1 MGCKPFVAVLVLGL
15 SGCGDRSET
24 ASTETKSSSSNG
36 VEASESSPV
45 SESAT
50 ASSESAGPS
59 TETGSESGPETSSE
73 SETGPF
79 DPTPS
84 DVLDQIGCPPS
95 LPETSDARWQAFV
108 DRRESWLFALSEPIL
123 ACVDQ
128 HDTEHPAFHGCIDW
142 HSAVHATWAL
152 HALYRMTRAPAYL
165 AAANAVLDPVGLAGE
180 LDDIGNDN
188 LPAVELMYGR
198 AWFLLLAREREL
210 ALGDQP
216 GATDL
221 RPHAELIADQL
232 EGFFSGLSPAQLE
245 NFIAAD
251 DYFNASW
258 ALLNLHRW
266 ATHVGDSARTEW
278 IELLVTDIVMPSACP
293 LVDEIDFND
302 DFFPPCL
309 HRAMLVLSV
318 LPPAQTQDWL
328 AAELPGA
335 GEFELEPLCEPSPA
349 HVAGLN
355 FSRAWGLW
363 SLWQASGDT
372 HYRDLYVAHVQ
383 THVTQPAYWAE
394 DYWAHSHWI
403 AQFGVHAIWL
413 SWF

>member
-1 MGCKPFVAVLVLGL
+1 MSRLSDLLPSVKPLAFVLLVLGCRTEIA
-15 SGCGDRSET
+15 SSTAGETGPGSET
-24 ASTETKSSSSNG
+24 TSSQST
-36 VEASESSPV
+36 
-45 SESAT
+45 T
-50 ASSESAGPS
+50 ASSESGIP
-59 TETGSESGPETSSE
+59 TETDTGSE

-84 DVLDQIGCPPS
+84 DVLDALGCPPS

-108 DRRESWLFALSEPIL
+108 DRREAWLYALSEPIL
-123 ACVDQ
+123 ACVDE

-152 HALYRMTRAPAYL
+152 HALYRITGAHAYL

-180 LDDIGNDN
+180 LEDIGNDN
-188 LPAVELMYGR
+188 LPFVEVMYGR

-216 GATDL
+216 GGMDL
-221 RPHAELIADQL
+221 RSHAELVADQL
-232 EGFFSGLSPAQLE
+232 EEFFAGQSPAQLE
-245 NFIAAD
+245 NFVAAD

-266 ATHVGDSARTEW
+266 ATHVGDAARAEW
-278 IELLVTDIVMPSACP
+278 IEMLVTEVVMPSACP
-293 LVDEIDFND
+293 LVDELDFTD

-318 LPPAQTQDWL
+318 LPPAQTGDWL
-328 AAELPGA
+328 MAELPGP
-335 GEFELEPLCEPSPA
+335 GELDLEPLCEPAPA

-372 HYRDLYVAHVQ
+372 HYRDLYVEHVWAHVA
-383 THVTQPAYWAE
+383 QPAYWAE

-413 SWF
+413 SWY

>member
-1 MGCKPFVAVLVLGL
+1 MRVKPIGVLL
-15 SGCGDRSET
+15 SALLGCGGRSEI
-24 ASTETKSSSSNG
+24 ASTESSGSSG
-36 VEASESSPV
+36 VESGPASE
-45 SESAT
+45 T
-50 ASSESAGPS
+50 ASSESAAAS
-59 TETGSESGPETSSE
+59 SETGRETATDTSSE
-73 SETGPF
+73 TETGPF
-79 DPTPS
+79 DPTPT
-84 DVLDQIGCPPS
+84 DVLEQLGCPPT
-95 LPETSDARWQAFV
+95 LPATSDARWQAFV
-108 DRRESWLFALSEPIL
+108 ERREGWLYALSEPIL
-123 ACVDQ
+123 ACVDA
-128 HDTEHPAFHGCIDW
+128 HDTQHPAFHGCIDW

-152 HALYRMTRAPAYL
+152 HALHRITGEAAYL

-180 LDDIGNDN
+180 LEDIGNDN
-188 LPAVELMYGR
+188 LPFVELMYGR

-210 ALGDQP
+210 ALGERP

-221 RPHAELIADQL
+221 RPHAELVADQL
-232 EGFFSGLSPAQLE
+232 DDYLSGLSPAQLE

-266 ATHVGDSARTEW
+266 ATHTGDSARAEW
-278 IELLVTDIVMPSACP
+278 IELLVTEVVMPSACP
-293 LVDEIDFND
+293 LIDELAFTD

-318 LPPAQTQDWL
+318 LPAAQTQAWL
-328 AAELPGA
+328 AAELPTPD
-335 GEFELEPLCEPSPA
+335 EFELSPLCEPSPA

-372 HYRDLYVAHVQ
+372 HYRDLYVEHVW
-383 THVTQPAYWAE
+383 THVAQPAYWAE
-394 DYWAHSHWI
+394 DYWAHTHWI

-413 SWF
+413 SWD

>member
-1 MGCKPFVAVLVLGL
+1 VGCKLTSAVVVLALVA
-15 SGCGDRSET
+15 CGDRGET
-24 ASTETKSSSSNG
+24 ASTQSSSTSADTAG
-36 VEASESSPV
+36 ESSSV
-45 SESAT
+45 SVT

-59 TETGSESGPETSSE
+59 TESGTETSSE
-73 SETGPF
+73 SETETGPF
-79 DPTPS
+79 DPTPT
-84 DVLDQIGCPPS
+84 DVLDQIGCPPN

-108 DRRESWLFALSEPIL
+108 DRRESWLYALSEPIL
-123 ACVDQ
+123 ACVDE

-152 HALYRMTRAPAYL
+152 HALHRMTGEPAYL

-188 LPAVELMYGR
+188 LPFVELMYGR

-245 NFIAAD
+245 DFIAAD

-266 ATHVGDSARTEW
+266 AAHVGDSARTEW
-278 IELLVTDIVMPSACP
+278 IELLVTDVVMPSACP
-293 LVDEIDFND
+293 LTDELDFTD

-318 LPPAQTQDWL
+318 LPPAQTSDWL
-328 AAELPGA
+328 TAELPAA
-335 GEFELEPLCEPSPA
+335 GEFDLEPLCDPSPA

-372 HYRDLYVAHVQ
+372 HYRDLYVEHVV
-383 THVTQPAYWAE
+383 THVAQPTHWAD